1 MGAEGKT
8 DMERLG
14 LFSEMEY
21 VTIGDSYIPS
31 LNRPFND
38 AAGKGRQMFPG
49 GSKLMSDLQAGYFD
63 AQFKRVFTGEGYSN
77 PIKLRRLYRLDQ
89 SKRNLG
95 KSFLPSSV
103 SKKSSGL
110 GSYYGTIGGS
120 VQAFSSQLKT
130 KAPYVAPGKNFYT
143 NPGKKGTGYGYPNL
157 TIGKPFAYSA
167 EIYDK
172 GPRKKGEEYDESK
185 LIKGGPF
192 RLNLYPREYFDPN
205 PYHVDKPLP
214 PLKKTEEKKIEKPF
228 RPSSPSKKMGGMKAG
243 TFDPYPTHSTDPYK
257 TKYEKEVAVNKS
269 GKIFHP
275 LAGTKTRP
283 VRSVL
288 QAYVLKSVNTKNYK
302 TLNLESY

>member
-172 GPRKKGEEYDESK
+172 GPRKK
-185 LIKGGPF
+185 
-192 RLNLYPREYFDPN
+192 
-205 PYHVDKPLP
+205 
-214 PLKKTEEKKIEKPF
+214 
-228 RPSSPSKKMGGMKAG
+228 MGGMKAG

>member
-103 SKKSSGL
+103 SKKR
-110 GSYYGTIGGS
+110 
-120 VQAFSSQLKT
+120 
-130 KAPYVAPGKNFYT
+130 
-143 NPGKKGTGYGYPNL
+143 YPNL